1 MKTEKNP
8 GEAYNHLV
16 ITAHFY
22 WLARFF
28 ISEFNINQS
37 KFDREKVWNIFWNG
51 ADNWK
56 EHTNHQ
62 IVIICRNP

>member
-1 MKTEKNP
+1 MKTEKNNKKSQVKH
-8 GEAYNHLV
+8 NHLV

-22 WLARFF
+22 WFARFF

-51 ADNWK
+51 ADN
-56 EHTNHQ
+56 
-62 IVIICRNP
+62 